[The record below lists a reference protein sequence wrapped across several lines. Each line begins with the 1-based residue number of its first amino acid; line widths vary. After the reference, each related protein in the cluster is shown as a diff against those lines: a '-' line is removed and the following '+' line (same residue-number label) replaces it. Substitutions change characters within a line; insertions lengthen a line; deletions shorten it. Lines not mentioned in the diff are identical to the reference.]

1 MKQHQGDKMIPDSD
15 SQAQAETKAASK
27 KPYIAPVLVEYGN
40 IAKLTQGT
48 FTRNNDG
55 GVNTFQQMGKCL

>member
-15 SQAQAETKAASK
+15 SQVQPGTKTNSK
-27 KPYIAPVLVEYGN
+27 KPYLAPMLVEYGN

-48 FTRNNDG
+48 LTRKND
-55 GVNTFQQMGKCL
+55 GVNTFQQMCL

>member
-15 SQAQAETKAASK
+15 SQVQPGTNTNSK
-27 KPYIAPVLVEYGN
+27 KPYLAPILVEYGN

-48 FTRNNDG
+48 FTRKND
-55 GVNTFQQMGKCL
+55 GVNTFQQMCL